1 MLRRLYA
8 WTMSYASHPHAI
20 WVLGLISF
28 AESSFFPIPPDALL
42 VPMILANRNAAWRL
56 AGWCTLTSVV
66 GGIVGY
72 GIGWMLYDSVGL
84 WLINLYGYGSQMD
97 TFRAA
102 YAEWGA
108 WLILIK
114 GLTPIPFKL
123 VTIASGFAGYN
134 FPMFVVLSIIT
145 RGARFFIEAWLLR
158 RYGEPVREF
167 IEHRL
172 ELVTTVF
179 AIVIIGGF
187 VLVRYVI

>member
-72 GIGWMLYDSVGL
+72 GIGWMLYNSVGL

>member
-1 MLRRLYA
+1 
-8 WTMSYASHPHAI
+8 
-20 WVLGLISF
+20 
-28 AESSFFPIPPDALL
+28 
-42 VPMILANRNAAWRL
+42 MILANRNAAWRL

-72 GIGWMLYDSVGL
+72 GIGWLLYDSVGL
-84 WLINLYGYGSQMD
+84 WLINFYGYGSQMD

-134 FPMFVVLSIIT
+134 FLLFVVLSLIT

-158 RYGEPVREF
+158 RYGEPVRAF

-172 ELVTTVF
+172 ELVTTIF
-179 AIVIIGGF
+179 AVVIIGGF

>member
-1 MLRRLYA
+1 MLRKLYA
-8 WTMSYASHPHAI
+8 WTMSYATHPHAV

-72 GIGWMLYDSVGL
+72 GIGWLLYDSVGL
-84 WLINLYGYGSQMD
+84 WLINFYGYGSQMD

-134 FPMFVVLSIIT
+134 FLLFVVLSLIT

-158 RYGEPVREF
+158 RYGEPVRAF

-172 ELVTTVF
+172 ELVTTIF
-179 AIVIIGGF
+179 AVVIIGGF

>member
-1 MLRRLYA
+1 MLRKLYA
-8 WTMSYASHPHAI
+8 WTMSYATHPHAV

-72 GIGWMLYDSVGL
+72 GIGWLLYDSVGL
-84 WLINLYGYGSQMD
+84 WLINFYGYGSQMD
-97 TFRAA
+97 MFRAA

-134 FPMFVVLSIIT
+134 FLLFVVLSLIT

-158 RYGEPVREF
+158 RYGEPVRAF

-172 ELVTTVF
+172 ELVTTIF
-179 AIVIIGGF
+179 AVVIIGGF